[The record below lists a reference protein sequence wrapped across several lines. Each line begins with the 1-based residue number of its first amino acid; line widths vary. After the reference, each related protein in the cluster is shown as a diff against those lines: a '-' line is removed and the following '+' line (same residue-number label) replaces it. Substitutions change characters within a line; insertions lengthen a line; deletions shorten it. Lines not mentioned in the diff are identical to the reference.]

1 MQVFTQDA
9 RDLQGAA
16 HHVDIIVHELFGN
29 ELLCERVHNI
39 IPAVRQ
45 KMERVAMSKT
55 IQMNNDTASNDT
67 ASKNKASINSVPFE
81 GGAYRGPRVVPSEA
95 RTYAVLV
102 DSKFLQSMEPWQ
114 GGDHAHMISGTLQLQ
129 GSLY

>member
-1 MQVFTQDA
+1 
-9 RDLQGAA
+9 
-16 HHVDIIVHELFGN
+16 
-29 ELLCERVHNI
+29 
-39 IPAVRQ
+39 
-45 KMERVAMSKT
+45 MSKM
-55 IQMNNDTASNDT
+55 IQMNNDRASNDT